1 MIESNTPE
9 VTDPLLGEGNR
20 TLLTLQDLVPG
31 LGIQFNTPAKLTQDL
46 ENYRNADLASQAARN
61 LRINELSPEQRRLDR
76 EARAVIVQ
84 TKSILKPVL
93 GPNWSHRWKDV
104 GFLDDSIATPK
115 TLGERISLLKRL
127 GIYLKANPQFEVEKL
142 GVTSV
147 NAVALFN
154 SLNNVRE
161 SIEKQEVLETQLSG
175 PRKGAAQ
182 ALRKRLSALT
192 KELGQVLSDD
202 DERWHTFG
210 LDSPAERLANRRNNA
225 KAKAKAKQASAAG
238 DAETSQE
245 AQKEG
250 ASRAASSASSN
261 RQETVEGAEL
271 NS

>member
-9 VTDPLLGEGNR
+9 VTDPLLREGNR
-20 TLLTLQDLVPG
+20 TLLTLQDLEPG

-46 ENYRNADLASQAARN
+46 VTYRNADLAYQTARN

-76 EARAVIVQ
+76 EARAVFVQ

-93 GPNWSHRWKDV
+93 GANWSHRWKDA

-210 LDSPAERLANRRNNA
+210 LASPAERLATRRN
-225 KAKAKAKQASAAG
+225 KAKAKQASAAG
-238 DAETSQE
+238 DAETSKE

-250 ASRAASSASSN
+250 ASRAASPASSS
-261 RQETVEGAEL
+261 RQVTAEGVEL